1 MSNETKKPAVGADDA
16 QVWQKIASSVTP
28 LKRRRPRAQIADKA
42 TAPAPVKAA
51 RPASPRVTARSPI
64 SLAPPPADPAKD
76 GIPGLDK
83 RAVRSLRRGTVAID
97 GRLDL
102 HGLTQA
108 VAHQRLG
115 KFLARAQDNG
125 FKMVL
130 VITGKGLKLDGS
142 VGVLREAV
150 PRWLGEAPN
159 RARILGFTHA
169 AQNDGGTGALYVRL
183 RKKA

>member
-1 MSNETKKPAVGADDA
+1 MSNETKKTGGGDDA
-16 QVWQKIASSVTP
+16 QIWQKITSSVTP
-28 LKRRRPRAQIADKA
+28 LKRRRPPVPAADKA
-42 TAPAPVKAA
+42 TAPLPAKTGGT
-51 RPASPRVTARSPI
+51 PASRVTARAPI
-64 SLAPPPADPAKD
+64 SVSPPPVDLAKG

-102 HGLTQA
+102 HGLTQP

-115 KFLARAQDNG
+115 NFLARAQDNG

-150 PRWLGEAPN
+150 PRWLNEAPN
-159 RARILGFTHA
+159 RSRVLGFTHA